1 MITHYNSDKIKILSL
16 VAILLV
22 LYIHSGFHNIPN
34 EIMGMKF
41 NNVLQDF
48 ISNKLG
54 RCAVPLFYMISGYLY
69 FLNVDK
75 GIISIIYK
83 IKKRVRTLL
92 IPFFLG
98 CLFFPLFFLSIEWIP
113 LSKRFLNSQFSSNLD
128 LSVWEILM
136 SLFIKTKGGTQPW
149 AFHLWFLRDL
159 IIIVVLSP
167 ILYYFRKYLKKELLV
182 LILFTINIFCP
193 YSLPKSIFWF
203 MLGDAY
209 LTYFTKLNHWILPVL
224 FILISVVELAVNLNY
239 PIFELFI
246 TLMGVI
252 SIWNIY
258 DYFVKSTFILK
269 DHRVF
274 TTICGYTFF
283 IYLYHEP
290 TLNIIRK
297 LLTAII
303 GTTSFG
309 FATSYLL
316 SPWIFAAS
324 AILVGI
330 LLKRFIP
337 RIYNILVGGR

>member
-1 MITHYNSDKIKILSL
+1 
-16 VAILLV
+16 
-22 LYIHSGFHNIPN
+22 
-34 EIMGMKF
+34 
-41 NNVLQDF
+41 
-48 ISNKLG
+48 
-54 RCAVPLFYMISGYLY
+54 
-69 FLNVDK
+69 
-75 GIISIIYK
+75 
-83 IKKRVRTLL
+83 
-92 IPFFLG
+92 
-98 CLFFPLFFLSIEWIP
+98 
-113 LSKRFLNSQFSSNLD
+113 
-128 LSVWEILM
+128 M

-209 LTYFTKLNHWILPVL
+209 LTSFTKLNHWIVPVL